1 MDVPLNNQVFF
12 PTSFRELF
20 SAWGKLPDAVLFA
33 GGTEIMRHQGCRVP
47 RLPHNLLCLNK
58 LADLRRITRT
68 ERYLELG
75 AMVTLNEIIYLG
87 RAVPEVFSRCLE
99 GMAGP
104 QLRNIATIGGNLCC
118 KAWRLDAFAP
128 LLGLD
133 ALYELRTATSVR
145 WIAASRFASM
155 PDSLA
160 LKEGELL
167 TRIRI
172 PLEPWDYSAYKKFKR
187 QETGESVGCAVF
199 LVRSDKNA
207 LTGLRVVFA
216 GCTILRDKNSESLL
230 IGKRLPLDSKDSA
243 SFIERWNTY
252 LDGVGNKDALF
263 RSSLLKFIES
273 CLDVLVA

>member
-12 PTSFRELF
+12 PATFGELF
-20 SAWGKLPDAVLFA
+20 SVWGKFPDAVPFA
-33 GGTEIMRHQGCRVP
+33 GGTDIMQYQGRRVP
-47 RLPHNLLCLNK
+47 CLPHNLLYLDK

-87 RAVPEVFSRCLE
+87 KVVPEVFIRCLE
-99 GMAGP
+99 GIAGP
-104 QLRNIATIGGNLCC
+104 QVRNIATIGGNLCH
-118 KAWRLDAFAP
+118 KGWRLDTFAP

-133 ALYELRTATSVR
+133 ALYELRNAAFAR

-155 PDSLA
+155 PESLA
-160 LKEGELL
+160 LNERELL

-187 QETGESVGCAVF
+187 QETGESSGCAIF
-199 LVRSDKNA
+199 LVRSEKNA

-216 GCTILRDKNSESLL
+216 GGVILRDKNSESLL
-230 IGKRLPLDSKDSA
+230 IGKRLPLDEKDA
-243 SFIERWNTY
+243 AGFIERWNTY
-252 LDGVGNKDALF
+252 LDGVGNTDALF
-263 RSSLLKFIES
+263 RSSLLKFIGS
-273 CLDVLVA
+273 CLDVLVM

>member
-12 PTSFRELF
+12 PATFGELF
-20 SAWGKLPDAVLFA
+20 SAWGNFPDAVPFA
-33 GGTEIMRHQGCRVP
+33 GGTEIMRHQGFRVP
-47 RLPHNLLCLNK
+47 RLPHNILCLDK

-87 RAVPEVFSRCLE
+87 KAVPEVFIRCLE
-99 GMAGP
+99 GIAGP
-104 QLRNIATIGGNLCC
+104 QVRNLATIGGNLCH

-133 ALYELRTATSVR
+133 ALYELRSATSVR
-145 WIAASRFASM
+145 WIAASRFASL
-155 PDSLA
+155 SSA
-160 LKEGELL
+160 LTLNERELL

-172 PLEPWDYSAYKKFKR
+172 PLEPWDYSAYKKFKW
-187 QETGESVGCAVF
+187 QETGESSGSAVF
-199 LVRSDKNA
+199 LVRSEKNG

-216 GCTILRDKNSESLL
+216 GGVILRDKQSESLL
-230 IGKRLPLDSKDSA
+230 IGKRLPLDKKDVMG
-243 SFIERWNTY
+243 FIERWNMY
-252 LDGVGNKDALF
+252 LDGLGNTDALF
-263 RSSLLKFIES
+263 RSNLLKFIES